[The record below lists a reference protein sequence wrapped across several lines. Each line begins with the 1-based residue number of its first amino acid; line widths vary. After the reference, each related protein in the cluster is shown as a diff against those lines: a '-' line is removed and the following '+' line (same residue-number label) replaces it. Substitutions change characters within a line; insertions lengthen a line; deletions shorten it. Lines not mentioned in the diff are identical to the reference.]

1 MKKILI
7 IFIIIGLCKSA
18 QAQCPPG
25 ASGFEVA
32 NPSCSGGCAV
42 LLTGW
47 PAGVIVNIFSAS
59 PLDSIGTSGVI
70 SSSGSA
76 FVCIPCHTDIIFASY
91 VPGATNGCVI
101 LVGTLL
107 SVTLN
112 NFTVTQLSKGS
123 AILKWDVSSETGDVA
138 YTVQRSADGKVFN
151 DISTIN
157 GDANGQVLKS
167 YSYSDEDAGQG
178 IIYYRLKIT
187 DGSGSL
193 KYSSIVSINSQA
205 GPGIKIFPNPI
216 TGNSFT
222 LSIAADLLPALI
234 TISDAQG
241 RTVYSNQTFQ
251 VSLTINTPLSSGIY
265 SLKVIGNN
273 NTTAI
278 QKIIRK

>member
-1 MKKILI
+1 MKRFLI
-7 IFIIIGLCKSA
+7 IFIIIGLCKPVT

-32 NPSCSGGCAV
+32 NPSCTGGCAV

-47 PAGVIVNIFSAS
+47 PTGVIVNIFSAS

-70 SSSGSA
+70 PSSGSA
-76 FVCIPCHTDIIFASY
+76 FVCIPCHSDLIFASY

-112 NFTVTQLSKGS
+112 SFTVAEASSGT
-123 AILKWDVSSETGDVA
+123 ILKWDVSSETGSVV
-138 YTVQRSADGKVFN
+138 YTVQRSVDGKVFN
-151 DISTIN
+151 DIGIVN
-157 GDANGQVLKS
+157 GDANGEVLKS
-167 YSYSDEDAGQG
+167 YSYSDEDAAQG
-178 IIYYRLKIT
+178 LVYYRLKIT

-193 KYSSIVSINSQA
+193 KYSSIVSINSHA

-222 LSIAADLLPALI
+222 LNIPTGFLPALV
-234 TISDAQG
+234 TISDTQG
-241 RTVYSNQTFQ
+241 RTVYFNQTTQ
-251 VSLTINTPLSSGIY
+251 ISSTINTSLSSGIY

-273 NTTAI
+273 NTSSI
-278 QKIIRK
+278 QKIIKK